1 MPTSTR
7 GINMRT
13 GNKRVVGTLLAVTLG
28 VTSTSVLAGPA
39 EAGPPIRIHGVVTAA
54 GGGGLSGIN
63 VTALAER
70 AVEGTTQWVAIDSAT
85 TGVDGSYNVGKLP
98 DGNYRVRFDDPAGR
112 YATEYYN
119 NAFVPADAEVVALD
133 SGKFDMAEV
142 VLGGAAQLTGVVTGS
157 TGDGIEGAEV
167 TAYVEQSG
175 AWVPFT
181 TLPTVAGGH
190 YDLGLLPGGT
200 YKLGFHD
207 PATGVTEYW
216 NDKSTLVDADVLTV
230 QNAGSSTGLN
240 VQLATPL
247 PEPTTPEPSPEPTP
261 EPTMTPTVEPTPSAT
276 AAPTQQAVPTPVA
289 TTAPTT
295 TTAKVVMVRRP
306 RIRGLARIA
315 QVLRVTRGTWN
326 PTKVSRKIQWLANG
340 KRIKGATK
348 NRLTVTKKLRGKRI
362 SVRVVASTPQ
372 LADLT
377 VKTRRTKKVRG

>member
-1 MPTSTR
+1 
-7 GINMRT
+7 MRT

-28 VTSTSVLAGPA
+28 VTSTAVISGTVEA
-39 EAGPPIRIHGVVTAA
+39 AGPPIRIHGVVSAA
-54 GGGGLSGIN
+54 GGGGISGIN

-70 AVEGTTQWVAIDSAT
+70 AVEGTAQWVAIDSAT
-85 TGVDGSYNVGKLP
+85 TGVDGTYNVGKLP
-98 DGNYRVRFDDPAGR
+98 DGNYRVRFDDPSGR

-119 NAFVPADAEVVALD
+119 DAFVPADADVVALD

-167 TAYVEQSG
+167 TAYVEQDG
-175 AWVPFT
+175 AWVAFT
-181 TLPTVAGGH
+181 TLPTAAGGR

-216 NDKSTLVDADVLTV
+216 NDEATLVDADILTV
-230 QNAGSSTGLN
+230 QNAGSSTGLD

-247 PEPTTPEPSPEPTP
+247 PEPTPEPSPESSP
-261 EPTMTPTVEPTPSAT
+261 EPTATPTAEPTPSAT
-276 AAPTQQAVPTPVA
+276 AAPTQQPVATPVA

-295 TTAKVVMVRRP
+295 TAATVVMVKRP
-306 RIRGLARIA
+306 RIRGVAAVA

-348 NRLTVTKKLRGKRI
+348 NRLRVTKKLRGKRI
-362 SVRVVASTPQ
+362 SVRVVAFAPQ
-372 LADLT
+372 RAELT
-377 VKTRRTKKVRG
+377 VTTKRTKKVRG